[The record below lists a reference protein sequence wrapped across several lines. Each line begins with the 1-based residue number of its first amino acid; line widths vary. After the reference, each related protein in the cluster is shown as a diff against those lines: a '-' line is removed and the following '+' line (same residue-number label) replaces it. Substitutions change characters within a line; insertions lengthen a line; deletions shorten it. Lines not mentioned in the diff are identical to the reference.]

1 VTLRDQE
8 GRTKKISREQ
18 IDDLRAS
25 PVSLMP
31 EDQLKALT
39 DQQVRDL
46 FAYLTAKAPPG
57 K

>member
-1 VTLRDQE
+1 ML

-57 K
+57 R